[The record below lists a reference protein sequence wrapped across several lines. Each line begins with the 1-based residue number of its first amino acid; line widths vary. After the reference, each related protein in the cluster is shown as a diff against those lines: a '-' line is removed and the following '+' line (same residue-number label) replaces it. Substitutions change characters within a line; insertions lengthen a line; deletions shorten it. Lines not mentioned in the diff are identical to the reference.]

1 MKKVNAYSPIKYF
14 KKEIIF
20 GPLFKML
27 EVVFELL
34 MPFLMSYII
43 DDGINFAL
51 DTGDFSKIYIPGLI
65 IFGFAVLGLL
75 STLVCQYFASVASQ
89 GYGTKLRNQL
99 FKKITHLSLSD
110 IEIIGKGNL
119 NTIIS
124 NDVNRLQV
132 SVAMMIRLVLRAPA
146 LIIGS
151 LICAF
156 FIDTKISLIF
166 LVVVISISI
175 ILFLIIF
182 NSSKKIIEVQKET
195 DSLVM
200 QANDSLSGMRVV
212 KAFNNEEKEINNFK
226 KKTNQFFIKMKS
238 VNIINALTSP
248 LTSLIIN
255 FAIAFV
261 IYFSSSSIIDQTG
274 ITKGELSSLIS
285 YLNQILLALI
295 VVSNLVVIFT
305 RAFASKKRVEEILNI
320 PDFVHDKN
328 EIKKID
334 LEDNQNILDFKNV
347 SFKYEEKDND
357 VIKNINFEIKKG
369 EKVGIIGGTG
379 SGKTTLIKL
388 IERFFTRTS
397 GVILYKGKDIN
408 QYNITN
414 LRNEISLVSQKAS
427 LFKGTIRSNLEMG
440 KKDATIEEME
450 ESLKMS
456 CAYEFVKK
464 YDDYLD
470 HKVEEGGKNFSGGQK
485 QRLSIARSLIK
496 DSEILI
502 LDDSTSALDY
512 LTEKL
517 LKENINKMEDKT
529 VIIVAQRVS
538 TVKNCDKIIV
548 MYHGSIESIGTHEE
562 LLANSKVYKE
572 IYDSQYQK

>member
-14 KKEIIF
+14 KKEMIF

-34 MPFLMSYII
+34 VPYLMSYII

>member
-14 KKEIIF
+14 KKEMIF

-43 DDGINFAL
+43 VDGINFAL

>member
-14 KKEIIF
+14 KKEMIF

-320 PDFVHDKN
+320 PDFVHHKN
-328 EIKKID
+328 EINKID
-334 LEDNQNILDFKNV
+334 LENNQNILDFKNV

-572 IYDSQYQK
+572 IYDSQYQN

>member
-14 KKEIIF
+14 KKEMIF

-124 NDVNRLQV
+124 NDVNRLQA

-328 EIKKID
+328 EINKID
-334 LEDNQNILDFKNV
+334 LENNQNILDFKNV

>member
-14 KKEIIF
+14 KKEMIF

-320 PDFVHDKN
+320 PDFTHDKN
-328 EIKKID
+328 EINKID

-347 SFKYEEKDND
+347 SFKYEEKDNE

-427 LFKGTIRSNLEMG
+427 LFNGTIRLNLEMG

>member
-14 KKEIIF
+14 KKEMIF

-89 GYGTKLRNQL
+89 GYSTKLRNQL

-334 LEDNQNILDFKNV
+334 LENNQNILDFKNV

>member
-14 KKEIIF
+14 KKEMIF

-261 IYFSSSSIIDQTG
+261 IYFSSNSIIDQTG

>member
-14 KKEIIF
+14 KKEMIF

-51 DTGDFSKIYIPGLI
+51 DTGDFSKIFFPGLI

-255 FAIAFV
+255 FAIALV

-485 QRLSIARSLIK
+485 QRLSIARSFIK

>member
-14 KKEIIF
+14 KKEMIF

-485 QRLSIARSLIK
+485 QRLSIARSFIK

>member
-14 KKEIIF
+14 KKEMIF

-89 GYGTKLRNQL
+89 GYSTKLRNQL

-357 VIKNINFEIKKG
+357 VIKNINFKIKKG

-485 QRLSIARSLIK
+485 QRLSIARSFIK

>member
-14 KKEIIF
+14 KKEMIF

-572 IYDSQYQK
+572 IYDSQYQN

>member
-14 KKEIIF
+14 KKEMIF

-334 LEDNQNILDFKNV
+334 LDNNQNILDFKNV

-572 IYDSQYQK
+572 IYDSQYQN

>member
-14 KKEIIF
+14 KKEMIF

-156 FIDTKISLIF
+156 FIDAKISLIF

-440 KKDATIEEME
+440 KKDATVEEME

>member
-14 KKEIIF
+14 KKEMIF

-347 SFKYEEKDND
+347 TFKYEEKDND

>member
-1 MKKVNAYSPIKYF
+1 MKIEF
-14 KKEIIF
+14 IF
-20 GPLFKML
+20 
-27 EVVFELL
+27 
-34 MPFLMSYII
+34 
-43 DDGINFAL
+43 
-51 DTGDFSKIYIPGLI
+51 
-65 IFGFAVLGLL
+65 
-75 STLVCQYFASVASQ
+75 
-89 GYGTKLRNQL
+89 
-99 FKKITHLSLSD
+99 
-110 IEIIGKGNL
+110 
-119 NTIIS
+119 
-124 NDVNRLQV
+124 
-132 SVAMMIRLVLRAPA
+132 
-146 LIIGS
+146 
-151 LICAF
+151 F
-156 FIDTKISLIF
+156 FI
-166 LVVVISISI
+166 
-175 ILFLIIF
+175 
-182 NSSKKIIEVQKET
+182 
-195 DSLVM
+195 
-200 QANDSLSGMRVV
+200 
-212 KAFNNEEKEINNFK
+212 FK
-226 KKTNQFFIKMKS
+226 R
-238 VNIINALTSP
+238 
-248 LTSLIIN
+248 
-255 FAIAFV
+255 AIA
-261 IYFSSSSIIDQTG
+261 
-274 ITKGELSSLIS
+274 
-285 YLNQILLALI
+285 
-295 VVSNLVVIFT
+295 SNI
-305 RAFASKKRVEEILNI
+305 RVEEILNI
-320 PDFVHDKN
+320 PDFVHHKN
-328 EIKKID
+328 EINKID
-334 LEDNQNILDFKNV
+334 LENNQNILDFKNV

-485 QRLSIARSLIK
+485 QRLSIARSFIK

-572 IYDSQYQK
+572 IYDSQYQN

>member
-14 KKEIIF
+14 KKEMIF

-440 KKDATIEEME
+440 KKDATVEEME

>member
-14 KKEIIF
+14 KKEMIF

-132 SVAMMIRLVLRAPA
+132 SVAMMIRIVLRAPA

-334 LEDNQNILDFKNV
+334 LDNNQNILDFKNV

>member
-14 KKEIIF
+14 KKEMIF

-538 TVKNCDKIIV
+538 TVKYCDKIIV

-572 IYDSQYQK
+572 IYDSQYQN

>member
-14 KKEIIF
+14 KKEMIF

-328 EIKKID
+328 EINKID
-334 LEDNQNILDFKNV
+334 LENNQNILDFKNV

>member
-14 KKEIIF
+14 KKEMIF

-89 GYGTKLRNQL
+89 GYSTKLRNQL

>member
-14 KKEIIF
+14 KKEMIF

-320 PDFVHDKN
+320 PDFAHNKN

-334 LEDNQNILDFKNV
+334 LENNQNILDFKNV

>member
-14 KKEIIF
+14 KKEMIF

-51 DTGDFSKIYIPGLI
+51 DTSDFSKIYIPGLI

>member
-14 KKEIIF
+14 KKEMIF

-182 NSSKKIIEVQKET
+182 NSSEKIIEVQKET

-397 GVILYKGKDIN
+397 GVILNKGKDIN

-414 LRNEISLVSQKAS
+414 LRNEISLVSQRAS

>member
-14 KKEIIF
+14 KKEMIF

-334 LEDNQNILDFKNV
+334 LENNQNILDFKNV

-572 IYDSQYQK
+572 IYDSQYQN

>member
-14 KKEIIF
+14 KKEMIF

-328 EIKKID
+328 EINKID
-334 LEDNQNILDFKNV
+334 LENNQNILDFKNV

-548 MYHGSIESIGTHEE
+548 MYHGSIESIGTHDE

>member
-14 KKEIIF
+14 KKEMIF

-320 PDFVHDKN
+320 PDFVHHKN
-328 EIKKID
+328 EINKID
-334 LEDNQNILDFKNV
+334 LENNQNILDFKNV

-485 QRLSIARSLIK
+485 QRLSIARSFIK

>member
-14 KKEIIF
+14 KKEMIF

-156 FIDTKISLIF
+156 FIDTTISLIF

-320 PDFVHDKN
+320 PDFTHDKN
-328 EIKKID
+328 EINKID

-347 SFKYEEKDND
+347 SFKYEEKDNE

>member
-14 KKEIIF
+14 KKEMIF

-334 LEDNQNILDFKNV
+334 LENNQNILDFKNV

-427 LFKGTIRSNLEMG
+427 RFKGTIRSNLEMG

-538 TVKNCDKIIV
+538 TVKYCDKIIV

>member
-14 KKEIIF
+14 KKEMIF

-132 SVAMMIRLVLRAPA
+132 SVAMIIRLVLRAPA

-334 LEDNQNILDFKNV
+334 LENNQNILDFKNV

-485 QRLSIARSLIK
+485 QRLSIARSFIK

>member
-1 MKKVNAYSPIKYF
+1 M
-14 KKEIIF
+14 IF

-212 KAFNNEEKEINNFK
+212 KALNNEEKEINNFK

-305 RAFASKKRVEEILNI
+305 RAFASKKRVEEILNT

>member
-14 KKEIIF
+14 KKEMIF

-51 DTGDFSKIYIPGLI
+51 DKGDFSKIYIPGLI

-261 IYFSSSSIIDQTG
+261 IYFSSSSIVDQTG

>member
-14 KKEIIF
+14 KKEMIF

-502 LDDSTSALDY
+502 FDDSTSALDY

>member
-14 KKEIIF
+14 KKEMIF

-320 PDFVHDKN
+320 PDFVHHKN

-334 LEDNQNILDFKNV
+334 LENNQNILDFKNV

>member
-14 KKEIIF
+14 KKEMIF

-334 LEDNQNILDFKNV
+334 LENNQNILDFKNV